1 MAALSCLVLPSVE
14 GSPIK
19 VFVLVGQSNMQGH
32 AHERTLGALLED
44 PLTAPILGKVR
55 NAQGAAISLD
65 RVWVSSLSSGGLLKG
80 SLRIGFGASDEK
92 IGPELGFGVRMSE
105 ALNQPIVLIENLL
118 KQN

>member
-1 MAALSCLVLPSVE
+1 MCIRDS
-14 GSPIK
+14 
-19 VFVLVGQSNMQGH
+19 

-55 NAQGAAISLD
+55 DAQGAAIRLD

-105 ALNQPIVLIENLL
+105 ALNQPIVLIKAAWGGKSLHTDFAPRDQVLIALMRPKSKN
-118 KQN
+118 